1 MKFATCVGSP
11 APRFTTAPS
20 GISAATRR
28 PISSRVS
35 AGLPRYSRAE
45 SAARFTRIG
54 RFFTSIRT
62 VTGTTR
68 VTNTPGRSTSDGGMV
83 PVGTI
88 SSASTI
94 VTRAALAN
102 EVLKFCDPPRK
113 TRFPRWSALAAR
125 ISAKSVVMARS
136 RTYGRPSK
144 YRTSLPSA
152 IEEPYPVGV

>member
-1 MKFATCVGSP
+1 M
-11 APRFTTAPS
+11 
-20 GISAATRR
+20 
-28 PISSRVS
+28 
-35 AGLPRYSRAE
+35 PRYRRAE
-45 SAARFTRIG
+45 SAGRFTRIG

-68 VTNTPGRSTSDGGMV
+68 VTNTPGRSTSSAAIA

-102 EVLKFCDPPRK
+102 DTLKFCDPPRK
-113 TRFPRWSALAAR
+113 TRFPMWSAFAAL

-136 RTYGRPSK
+136 SRYGRPSK
-144 YRTSLPSA
+144 YRMSLPSA
-152 IEEPYPVGV
+152 IEDPYPVGV